1 MNARSQNTRTRT
13 ASTVPAYSSS
23 GRRLRNYSLEAV
35 ERFLSAEPPTCSV
48 KRNRKTGRICS
59 VQFFPL
65 PQNSA
70 ALEGK
75 EPLRKTAH
83 MGQHYS
89 FAQQV
94 DESGR
99 RVWRFSPVLVPRD
112 VDAETFL
119 MSVFRAVPLSCMTAA
134 AVPTAD
140 DPGAPEAD
148 PGSHEPEPPTP
159 ANLIEMR
166 PRRKALVDMPAARL
180 AA

>member
-1 MNARSQNTRTRT
+1 MNARSQNTRTRS
-13 ASTVPAYSSS
+13 ASTIPAYSSS

-35 ERFLSAEPPTCSV
+35 ERFLSATPPTCSV

-89 FAQQV
+89 FPQQV

-99 RVWRFSPVLVPRD
+99 RVWRFAPVLVPRD
-112 VDAETFL
+112 VDSEMFL
-119 MSVFRAVPLSCMTAA
+119 MSVFRAVPLSCLK
-134 AVPTAD
+134 AVELPPSA
-140 DPGAPEAD
+140 PAAPEAD
-148 PGSHEPEPPTP
+148 SESHEPEPPTP
-159 ANLIEMR
+159 ANVIEMR
-166 PRRKALVDMPAARL
+166 PRRPAPVDMPVVRRAA
-180 AA
+180 